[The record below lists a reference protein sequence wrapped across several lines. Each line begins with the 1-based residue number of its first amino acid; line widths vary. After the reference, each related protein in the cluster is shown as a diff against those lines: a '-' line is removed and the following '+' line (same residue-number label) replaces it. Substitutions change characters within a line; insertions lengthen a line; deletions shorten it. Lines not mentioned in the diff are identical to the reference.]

1 MTLHPRI
8 GSAFTAQIKDVE
20 KLKHEKSL
28 VETFEES
35 YLFPVSVGGKKY
47 YLHGNGQES
56 IKNGEVFRAII
67 NGQAI
72 KL

>member
-1 MTLHPRI
+1 MTVHPRI
-8 GSAFTAQIKDVE
+8 GSAFSAQIKDVE
-20 KLKHEKSL
+20 KLQHEKSL

-35 YLFPVSVGGKKY
+35 YLFQIKVAGKKY